1 MRTIHVN
8 ITGMFVQKDCKN
20 GGVQG
25 EGNATQLHI
34 TFDETWKGYGK
45 RVIWRNAQGENP
57 VAVVLIAAAA
67 AGTADTL
74 TYDTPIPAEALAL
87 PGWCSFT
94 VEGFQDA
101 ETASAMFSVRDVLQ
115 VMENDGANSPAE
127 PTPSESQQILD
138 AIAKN
143 EEAVGAYAKESKSW
157 AVGGTESREGEDTDN
172 AMYYAQQAE
181 ASRKDASESAKS
193 ASVSAGS
200 AAASAAAA
208 AGSKAAADKS
218 AGVAKDSAILSQS
231 WAVGDTGTREG
242 ENTDNARYWAQ
253 QAHMAAGGG
262 VVSFN
267 GRTGSVIP
275 KKGDYTAADV
285 GAAPEGYGLG
295 GAAKRLTSEDD
306 LNNIWENGWYFW
318 GSDKPANAPKM
329 NPGGAADSYI
339 FMRVTNYDFQNVL
352 QEYWSLNQ
360 NSQNQARRINRNGT
374 WGLLEWYNPPMQI
387 GVEYR
392 TTERFNGK
400 PVYAQLVNC
409 GALEARTMKTVMLK
423 IPVDWVVSCTGM
435 QGPNTN
441 RHRQASPFYY
451 NNGSAELV
459 FYCSAEAYHY
469 ETEDNLY
476 VYLYA
481 TQATTASYALV
492 KYTKESD

>member
-34 TFDETWKGYGK
+34 TFDETWIGYGK

-193 ASVSAGS
+193 ASVSTGS

-275 KKGDYTAADV
+275 KKGDYKAPDV

-318 GSDKPANAPKM
+318 GSDKPENAPKM

-387 GVEYR
+387 EVEYR
-392 TTERFNGK
+392 TTDRFNGK
-400 PVYAQLVNC
+400 PVYRKLINFGQLPNNS
-409 GALEARTMKTVMLK
+409 TKTVSISDESVNLLSAFGYQYSSNQI
-423 IPVDWVVSCTGM
+423 IPNGCYGGNASQQVLVGGNGQNLIVATNFT
-435 QGPNTN
+435 PNATD
-441 RHRQASPFYY
+441 
-451 NNGSAELV
+451 
-459 FYCSAEAYHY
+459 AYI
-469 ETEDNLY
+469 E
-476 VYLYA
+476 
-481 TQATTASYALV
+481 V
-492 KYTKESD
+492 KYTKTAD

>member
-267 GRTGSVIP
+267 GRTGSVMP
-275 KKGDYTAADV
+275 EKGDYTASDV
-285 GAAPEGYGLG
+285 GAAPDGFGLG
-295 GAAKRLTSEDD
+295 TSAIYTGSPDCDLDNIDGSGWCVGIPAIEGFSFGFSLVSHIKWNANYAQQTAYLTPFTSGPASY
-306 LNNIWENGWYFW
+306 NSVIRRFKTNGNWEPWEW
-318 GSDKPANAPKM
+318 V
-329 NPGGAADSYI
+329 NPT
-339 FMRVTNYDFQNVL
+339 MK
-352 QEYWSLNQ
+352 
-360 NSQNQARRINRNGT
+360 
-374 WGLLEWYNPPMQI
+374 I
-387 GVEYR
+387 GIEYR
-392 TTERFNGK
+392 TTERWNGK
-400 PVYAQLVNC
+400 PVYAKLIDFGSLPNIS
-409 GALEARTMKTVMLK
+409 RKTISHNIQNVQS
-423 IPVDWVVSCTGM
+423 IVDI
-435 QGPNTN
+435 
-441 RHRQASPFYY
+441 A
-451 NNGSAELV
+451 
-459 FYCSAEAYHY
+459 
-469 ETEDNLY
+469 
-476 VYLYA
+476 
-481 TQATTASYALV
+481 ATTSNGAIMNDMELAGSNFTANNSVIVCQSSVDQSSLTAKV
-492 KYTKESD
+492 LLKYTKTSD

>member
-267 GRTGSVIP
+267 GRTGSVMP
-275 KKGDYTAADV
+275 EKGDYTAADV
-285 GAAPEGYGLG
+285 GAAPDGYGLG
-295 GAAKRLTSEDD
+295 TKCTNVESLDTI
-306 LNNIWENGWYFW
+306 NVNGWYAFIGDIAPDNAGW
-318 GSDKPANAPKM
+318 WVAFYTMSGSMGNLLAFKNGFIAQKKK
-329 NPGGAADSYI
+329 Y
-339 FMRVTNYDFQNVL
+339 YD
-352 QEYWSLNQ
+352 
-360 NSQNQARRINRNGT
+360 T
-374 WGLLEWYNPPMQI
+374 WGDWEWLNPPMQI

-409 GALEARTMKTVMLK
+409 GALEARTMKTVILK

-451 NNGSAELV
+451 NNGSVEVV

>member
-275 KKGDYTAADV
+275 KKGDYKAPDV
-285 GAAPEGYGLG
+285 GAAPEGFGLG
-295 GAAKRLTSEDD
+295 IDYGGSVPGGD
-306 LNNIWENGWYFW
+306 LNNATQNGWYSL
-318 GSDKPANAPKM
+318 GGTELNAPTIADGVQSVAGAMLFVQSSRSDRSKAQWM
-329 NPGGAADSYI
+329 TIGNAGFFGYTLRRYYNPT
-339 FMRVTNYDFQNVL
+339 VT
-352 QEYWSLNQ
+352 EWSP
-360 NSQNQARRINRNGT
+360 
-374 WGLLEWYNPPMQI
+374 WEWLNPPMQI
-387 GVEYR
+387 GIEYR
-392 TTERFNGK
+392 TMERFSGK
-400 PVYAQLVNC
+400 PVYRKLINFGQLPNNSTKNVSISDESVNLLSAF
-409 GALEARTMKTVMLK
+409 GYQYSSNQI
-423 IPVDWVVSCTGM
+423 IPNGCYGGNASQQVLVGGNGQNLIVATNFT
-435 QGPNTN
+435 PNATD
-441 RHRQASPFYY
+441 
-451 NNGSAELV
+451 
-459 FYCSAEAYHY
+459 AYI
-469 ETEDNLY
+469 E
-476 VYLYA
+476 
-481 TQATTASYALV
+481 V
-492 KYTKESD
+492 KYTKTAD